1 MDIRVGDMKDVEDV
15 GDVGDVWDVECVGAC
30 TKEGR
35 C

>member
-15 GDVGDVWDVECVGAC
+15 EDVGDVWDVECVGAC